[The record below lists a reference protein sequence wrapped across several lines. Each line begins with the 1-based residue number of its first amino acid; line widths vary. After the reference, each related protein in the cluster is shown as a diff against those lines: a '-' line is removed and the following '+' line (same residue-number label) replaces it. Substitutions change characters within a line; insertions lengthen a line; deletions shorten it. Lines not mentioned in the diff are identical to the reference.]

1 MRSRFNHLVR
11 GCFPGEHEAE
21 FDGFYLAA
29 HLFRMRSCV
38 GIEPGAI
45 KSCLRKM
52 GRIVWRRNAEHFVQ
66 PNENLNWLV
75 KKRFFVGSRKR
86 RCRNTPSAVGSKSQ
100 HCVIDVVSPTGL
112 SLLFG
117 RVFLQQVS
125 VCKAKIV
132 GPHSR
137 LITHHVR
144 LTIVLLSNRIIYLE
158 RVPVLLL
165 FFWSVACR
173 DLLEFN
179 AFKCLMKTLICSWN
193 AEDY

>member
-75 KKRFFVGSRKR
+75 KKRFFPMVLTENPLPKTTSTPNEISVY
-86 RCRNTPSAVGSKSQ
+86 RCCFVVLPTVCLVFFHPLAFCNKFCHILQKILSK
-100 HCVIDVVSPTGL
+100 
-112 SLLFG
+112 
-117 RVFLQQVS
+117 
-125 VCKAKIV
+125 
-132 GPHSR
+132 
-137 LITHHVR
+137 
-144 LTIVLLSNRIIYLE
+144 
-158 RVPVLLL
+158 
-165 FFWSVACR
+165 
-173 DLLEFN
+173 
-179 AFKCLMKTLICSWN
+179 
-193 AEDY
+193 